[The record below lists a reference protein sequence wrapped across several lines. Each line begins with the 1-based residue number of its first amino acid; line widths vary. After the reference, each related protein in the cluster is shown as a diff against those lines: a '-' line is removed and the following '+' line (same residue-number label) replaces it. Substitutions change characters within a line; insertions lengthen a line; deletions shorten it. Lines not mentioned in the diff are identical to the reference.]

1 MSTLAQLR
9 RPLLDLHKTLVDA
22 EREDYERTR
31 GRMSDGDFL
40 KALIDEPAFA
50 WLGALTALIVR
61 LEEFE
66 SPDLPK
72 EYVAEIRRLLKPDAG
87 GSPFQRKYGDLLQ
100 RRPEALVAHGAVMRA
115 LAGTSFAE
123 GRGRRQS

>member
-22 EREDYERTR
+22 ERADYERTR

-40 KALIDEPAFA
+40 KALIDDPAFA

-61 LEEFE
+61 LEELDAA
-66 SPDLPK
+66 DLPE
-72 EYVAEIRRLLKPDAG
+72 EYLVEIRRLLKPDAG
-87 GSPFQRKYGDLLQ
+87 GRLFQRKYAELLQ
-100 RRPEALVAHGAVMRA
+100 KRPEALVAHGAVMRA
-115 LAGTSFAE
+115 LQQA
-123 GRGRRQS
+123 

>member
-40 KALIDEPAFA
+40 KALIDDPAFA
-50 WLGALTALIVR
+50 WLARLTALIVR
-61 LEEFE
+61 MEELEQAE
-66 SPDLPK
+66 LPE
-72 EYVAEIRRLLKPDAG
+72 EYLVEIRRLLKPDAA
-87 GSPFQRKYGDLLQ
+87 GSPFQRKYGDWLQ

-115 LAGTSFAE
+115 LQE
-123 GRGRRQS
+123 R